1 MKERS
6 NKKGKIN
13 KFGDLKCHKQIGKLP
28 IIVWEYLIRQ
38 KLSMEKMIKQREF

>member
-6 NKKGKIN
+6 NRKEKIN
-13 KFGDLKCHKQIGKLP
+13 KFGDLKCHNPIGKLL

-38 KLSMEKMIKQREF
+38 K